1 MRINRKVMTL
11 FLILIVVAAIAIVA
25 TRIALSP
32 RSNNP
37 SGQSPIYEGT
47 ALQGSAPD
55 FLLFDQNGSPV
66 ALSDYHGRIVV
77 LTFLDSRCKDV
88 CPLMALQFRQ
98 AFEQLKQSGTDVS
111 RIVFLGVNVNT
122 EANSSE
128 DVTKF
133 TKEQGLDSI
142 PTWHFLTG
150 TAAELE
156 PVWKVYA
163 ISVTH
168 DEKSGEIVHTSGI
181 YLLDQK
187 GQKRWY
193 ISFPIADQGDSATA
207 QKIPTLS
214 DLLVKQ
220 IQRLLVPMSFQGA
233 PNG

>member
-1 MRINRKVMTL
+1 MMTL
-11 FLILIVVAAIAIVA
+11 LLVLIVVAAIALAAV
-25 TRIALSP
+25 RITLSP

-66 ALSDYHGRIVV
+66 ALSDYHGRVMV

-111 RIVFLGVNVNT
+111 RIVFLGVNVNV
-122 EANSSE
+122 EANSSA
-128 DVTKF
+128 DVMKF
-133 TKEQGLDSI
+133 TQEQGLTAI
-142 PTWHFLTG
+142 PSWRFLTG
-150 TAAELE
+150 TADELA
-156 PVWKVYA
+156 PVWKAYA
-163 ISVTH
+163 ISVTR
-168 DEKSGEIVHTSGI
+168 DEKSGEIVHTSGV

-193 ISFPIADQGDSATA
+193 ISFPIADQGDAAIA
-207 QKIPTLS
+207 QKGPTLS

-220 IQRLLVPMSFQGA
+220 IQRVLVPTSSQGV